1 VAQDREL
8 TDQELTSIFNNPK
21 ADLSLLTPG
30 EQTRLVKLTEHLD
43 AAPATDPRVEKLG
56 AVNRFVEGAMRTNP
70 ITTGVDFL
78 SQLATDP
85 KGAGKA
91 VLDPSIEY
99 LNRAVQATRNGQP
112 LAAVGEA
119 ASAVPLIGPY
129 VRGGVDRMRS
139 GDVAGGLGELS
150 WLASPAVK
158 KAAGIAS
165 DATLAGAKTA
175 APGATNAAAGMLDAA
190 AVDRLTKVMSP
201 QVGPNKTRLGNQ
213 AARIAPDL
221 LRDPDLHAYSR
232 SGLASKIDAKFE
244 KAVEGLDVAADSR
257 LASQQVRTRPVLAEL
272 DKRIAELTAT
282 PLDASH
288 RIPKYNEAA
297 PAVRIEGVDPMRQ
310 YALRWMKD
318 DMESIPYTSRTWNE
332 APRKSGNA
340 AGGDADIVAG
350 SAGARIYRAIIG
362 SEGNEVIKATRGEVT
377 KAIDDVINGKTEG
390 RLRQLVVEVADDL
403 AKGGKTTR
411 LMETS
416 GPMPVNEPWTRAAHL
431 TRGEPAEMPAREAR
445 PFGRSVEPAPN
456 AGELATLRQI
466 RDEVS
471 ALGPVAP
478 YESVRRIRQA
488 WDQVAKVKYLPAT
501 AADALKSRGDAT
513 AAAKGASAM
522 REALAQTDPQS
533 AAAYQQYSLMKS
545 AKDVIQAAEE
555 ADRVRPSRGRGMVR
569 TLAASQGLSGII
581 AAIVDKASDYAPTF
595 QIQIARKLAAVAD
608 TLKAGDAAQAQAM
621 TEQIAQSFPAVRT
634 GLKVVGKGS
643 AMAGRAMVPQA
654 LAADGQDQTEPQ
666 SRR

>member
-43 AAPATDPRVEKLG
+43 AAPPTDPRVEKLG

-91 VLDPSIEY
+91 VLDPSVEY

-119 ASAVPLIGPY
+119 ASALPLVGPY

-158 KAAGIAS
+158 KAAGMAA

-175 APGATNAAAGMLDAA
+175 APGATNAAAGMLNSA

-221 LRDPDLHAYSR
+221 LRDPDLNAYSR
-232 SGLASKIDAKFE
+232 SGLANKIDAKFE
-244 KAVEGLDVAADSR
+244 KAVEGLDVASDSR
-257 LASQQVRTRPVLAEL
+257 LASQQVRTRPILSEL

-282 PLDASH
+282 PVEGSQSKPVLKDWQLTADGFKRDA
-288 RIPKYNEAA
+288 
-297 PAVRIEGVDPMRQ
+297 
-310 YALRWMKD
+310 
-318 DMESIPYTSRTWNE
+318 
-332 APRKSGNA
+332 
-340 AGGDADIVAG
+340 VAKPLG
-350 SAGARIYRAIIG
+350 
-362 SEGNEVIKATRGEVT
+362 
-377 KAIDDVINGKTEG
+377 
-390 RLRQLVVEVADDL
+390 Q
-403 AKGGKTTR
+403 
-411 LMETS
+411 
-416 GPMPVNEPWTRAAHL
+416 
-431 TRGEPAEMPAREAR
+431 
-445 PFGRSVEPAPN
+445 SVEPAPN

-555 ADRVRPSRGRGMVR
+555 ADRVRPARGRGMVR
-569 TLAASQGLSGII
+569 TLAASQGLAGII

-608 TLKAGDAAQAQAM
+608 TLKTGDAAQAQAM

-654 LAADGQDQTEPQ
+654 LAADGQDQTEPP